1 MSYSVTAPDMLV
13 PIFNPA
19 IFRVKGLTNSAT
31 LVIECGDITFADMRH
46 PLNGVVEWDIS
57 PYLHTLFADF
67 KKTRER
73 QKYFTVSITERG
85 DLTDTTVMSEDQ
97 WLALYAYSSPVMPL
111 GTPLRQ
117 IYYRSF
123 PKMKQVFT
131 LMSGDYDP
139 VSTPTGRYD
148 DAFRESWQGFKDFSY
163 ADIYQ
168 AEDASDVYVHYFYED
183 GVKYPFKTDE
193 STCGVMLKW
202 LNAQGFYC
210 YFLMQEGEKTT
221 TTKDAGER
229 LTMVVGGD
237 MSVGA
242 SDGSVSEIVTIPQGV
257 ETSLTLKLCATFCD
271 EQDRA
276 LLDTIFNAPL
286 VWIVNKDNGK
296 EMPVSIKR
304 GSRSTAKG
312 LQDYEIEVQLPSP
325 PKMML

>member
-1 MSYSVTAPDMLV
+1 MSYNVTVPDLLV

-19 IFRVKGLTNSAT
+19 IFRVEGLTDNAT
-31 LVIECGDITFADMRH
+31 LVIECGDVTFADMRQ
-46 PLNGVVEWDIS
+46 PLNGVAEWDIS

-73 QKYFTVSITERG
+73 QKYFYVSITQSGEIIS
-85 DLTDTTVMSEDQ
+85 TVMSKNM

-123 PKMKQVFT
+123 PNMKQVFT
-131 LMSGDYDP
+131 LMSGDEDP
-139 VSTPTGRYD
+139 VSTPSGRYD
-148 DAFRESWQGFKDFSY
+148 GAFNEVWQGFKDFSY
-163 ADIYQ
+163 FDIYQ
-168 AEDASDVYVHYFYED
+168 AEDASDVYVHYFYEE
-183 GVKYPFKTDE
+183 GVKYPFKTDY

-229 LTMVVGGD
+229 LTMVVD
-237 MSVGA
+237 DNMSVGA
-242 SDGSVSEIVTIPQGV
+242 SNGRVSEIVTIPQGV
-257 ETSLTLKLCATFCD
+257 ETSLTLKLCATFSD

-286 VWIVNKDNGK
+286 VWIVDKDNGK